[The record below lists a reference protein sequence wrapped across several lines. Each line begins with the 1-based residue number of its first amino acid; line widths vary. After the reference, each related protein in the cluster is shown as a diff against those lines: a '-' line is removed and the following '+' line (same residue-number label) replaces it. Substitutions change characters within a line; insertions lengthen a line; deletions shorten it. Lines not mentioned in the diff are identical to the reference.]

1 MHWTKLSDQMTLRCA
16 VGLFSWDHRQWCVQV
31 AVNRKSFGKKSS
43 RISMFVETK
52 LFALDWIGPPLE
64 HSMSALPLTTTH
76 HHYDTVCRRH
86 TYQTDFHK
94 KRDLILK
101 LKFIAFL
108 EPKHLSHFA
117 KKNKIVCNCRQ
128 RFRQNWLTAT
138 WVDTRHVGTS
148 QYQAGTADDNTITS

>member
-1 MHWTKLSDQMTLRCA
+1 MTLRCA

-43 RISMFVETK
+43 GISMFVETK

-86 TYQTDFHK
+86 TYQTDFRK

-117 KKNKIVCNCRQ
+117 KKIKLCVIVVKDFVRIDS
-128 RFRQNWLTAT
+128 RP
-138 WVDTRHVGTS
+138 HG
-148 QYQAGTADDNTITS
+148 

>member
-1 MHWTKLSDQMTLRCA
+1 
-16 VGLFSWDHRQWCVQV
+16 
-31 AVNRKSFGKKSS
+31 
-43 RISMFVETK
+43 MFVETK

-108 EPKHLSHFA
+108 EPEHLSHFA
-117 KKNKIVCNCRQ
+117 KKIELCVIVFKYFDRIDS
-128 RFRQNWLTAT
+128 RP
-138 WVDTRHVGTS
+138 HG
-148 QYQAGTADDNTITS
+148 